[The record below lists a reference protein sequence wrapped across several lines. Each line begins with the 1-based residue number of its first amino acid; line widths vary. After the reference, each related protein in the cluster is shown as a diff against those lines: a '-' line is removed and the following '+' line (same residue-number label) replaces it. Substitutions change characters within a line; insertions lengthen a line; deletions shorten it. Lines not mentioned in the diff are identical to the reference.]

1 LASPSSDPAI
11 REPSQLPADALALL
25 VLSAIAMGASPIFV
39 RLAEM
44 GPFASAFW
52 RLALALPALWLW
64 SRWERGRG
72 SAPGFRAALRPVI
85 LAGAAFAGDL
95 MFWHLAILNT
105 SVANA
110 TFFATTSPVW
120 VFLFGYLF
128 LRTRVGAA
136 SLGGLGLCLLGGG
149 FLIGETV
156 ALRPGRLFGD
166 IAGIV
171 TAVFFATYMLAVS
184 AARTRGLPAGKAPF
198 TLAAISAAL
207 LLVVTLVAGE
217 PLLPQTASAW
227 AALLALA
234 LVSQV
239 AGQGLVA
246 IALGRLP
253 ANFSSLVIFLE
264 AIAAA
269 ALGWIWLGEA
279 LGLFQYLGGA
289 LIFAGIWLARPRP
302 ASRS

>member
-1 LASPSSDPAI
+1 
-11 REPSQLPADALALL
+11 
-25 VLSAIAMGASPIFV
+25 MGASPIFV

-52 RLALALPALWLW
+52 RLALALPVLWLW
-64 SRWERGRG
+64 SRWETG
-72 SAPGFRAALRPVI
+72 PGGPPAHAAALGPVL
-85 LAGAAFAGDL
+85 LAGVAFAGDL

-110 TFFATTSPVW
+110 TFFATTSPIW

-128 LRTRVGAA
+128 LRTRVSAA
-136 SLGGLGLCLLGGG
+136 SLAGLGLCLVGGA
-149 FLIGETV
+149 FLISETV
-156 ALRPGRLFGD
+156 TLAPGRLAGD
-166 IAGIV
+166 VAGIV

-184 AARTRGLPAGKAPF
+184 AARARGVAAGRATF
-198 TLAAISAAL
+198 ALTAISAL
-207 LLVVTLVAGE
+207 LLLIVTLLSGE
-217 PLLPQTASAW
+217 RLMPPTASAW

-246 IALGRLP
+246 VALGRLP
-253 ANFSSLVIFLE
+253 TNFSSLVIFLE

-279 LGLFQYLGGA
+279 LGPAQYLGGA
-289 LIFAGIWLARPRP
+289 LIFAGIWLARPRV
-302 ASRS
+302 SKS